1 MGTVGVG
8 IEKISI
14 SDVHVVHTKDDA
26 DWYHSIF
33 VVTLTNKKRMR
44 IKTEK
49 QFWHVGDYQLMM
61 NKTRAAIHGK
71 VESLGINV
79 NVGKGRAYM
88 TTECPWKYLWLY
100 IEIKANIHQIES
112 MRLNNAAL
120 SRVKSKGDSI
130 HAKDWEHGEDFTN
143 RGRKCHARSSVMD
156 ELEMRSGKQLAKA
169 ECIYPASYL
178 S

>member
-1 MGTVGVG
+1 
-8 IEKISI
+8 
-14 SDVHVVHTKDDA
+14 
-26 DWYHSIF
+26 
-33 VVTLTNKKRMR
+33 
-44 IKTEK
+44 
-49 QFWHVGDYQLMM
+49 MM

-79 NVGKGRAYM
+79 NVGEGRAYM
-88 TTECPWKYLWLY
+88 TTEWPWKYLWLY
-100 IEIKANIHQIES
+100 IENKANIHQIES

-169 ECIYPASYL
+169 ESVLSSIVSELAEEHGLTEENILSLSTQSRIKTMEASMISASL
-178 S
+178 LIQDMT